1 MLSIS
6 VKEFLFW
13 KNKQLSKGG
22 DQQSFDVLLDC
33 IGGISTSDLNMK
45 ILNPKENL
53 HLKKNLEFLE
63 SLWEEQLLKACPIQY
78 LCGITFWRDLKLK
91 VTNKVLIPRPE
102 TELIVDIVFNIFKK
116 KSEKLFFAELGTGS
130 GAISIALALAY
141 PFSFGVA
148 TDIDQDALEIATKN
162 YKIFSNQSNLKF
174 FCGNW
179 WSPLESFKGKI
190 DLAISNPPYI
200 PRDTY
205 EKLPKEVKNFEPK
218 IALLGGD
225 DGLKHIREI
234 ILKAPLFLKEKGWL
248 ILENHFDQSE
258 KVKKLLIKIII
269 LNLSINYF
277 FTLLIHSFLLVNLII
292 YLL

>member
-6 VKEFLFW
+6 VEEFLFW
-13 KNKQLSKGG
+13 KKKQLSKGG
-22 DQQSFDVLLDC
+22 DQQSFAVLLDC
-33 IGGISTSDLNMK
+33 IGGITTSDLK
-45 ILNPKENL
+45 LISINPEGIL
-53 HLKKNLEFLE
+53 HLQRDLEFLE
-63 SLWEEQLLKACPIQY
+63 SLWEDHLFKSCPIQY

-102 TELIVDIVFNIFKK
+102 TELIVDIVFNIFRK

-141 PFSFGVA
+141 PLSEGVA

-162 YKIFSNQSNLKF
+162 YINSSEQSNLKF
-174 FCGNW
+174 YCGNW
-179 WSPLESFKGKI
+179 WSPLESFKGKL

-218 IALLGGD
+218 VALLGGE
-225 DGLKHIREI
+225 DGLKHIKEI
-234 ILKAPLFLKEKGWL
+234 IQKAPIFLKKRGWL

-258 KVKKLLIKIII
+258 KVKQLLLKNKFTSIEIVKD
-269 LNLSINYF
+269 LSGIGR
-277 FTLLIHSFLLVNLII
+277 FTIGR
-292 YLL
+292 YK